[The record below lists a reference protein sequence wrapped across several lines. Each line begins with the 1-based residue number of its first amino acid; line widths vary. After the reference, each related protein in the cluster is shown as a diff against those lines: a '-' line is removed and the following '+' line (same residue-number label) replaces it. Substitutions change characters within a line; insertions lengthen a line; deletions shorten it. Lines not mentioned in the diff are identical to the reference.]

1 MEQEHSKEQHLSPRE
16 SFTPLNEQRISD
28 IHNRQLQ
35 KQFTSEKEKDEY
47 WDDKLR
53 QDTDYDV
60 TLARI
65 PRMADDQSTT

>member
-1 MEQEHSKEQHLSPRE
+1 MEQEHTKEQHPSPRE
-16 SFTPLNEQRISD
+16 RFTPLHEQRISD

-35 KQFTSEKEKDEY
+35 KQFSNEKEKDEY

-53 QDTDYDV
+53 QDTDYDA

-65 PRMADDQSTT
+65 PRATDDQSTT